1 MRHPRLTSDA
11 KILVIYVQGLPGDAA
26 AKPLGAHAADLGMK
40 PRAYQK
46 AKESL
51 AACGYYF
58 EWKWQGG
65 RGHWVTEQLLSNVT
79 LTREEANAVRDD
91 VPPSLGNPA
100 VGSPGVPKL
109 GSSKPVEED
118 REKTSPHPPTKEPQA
133 EAEPEP
139 LQERSADPDPEPVP
153 AAVPERAT
161 AQDPVAVPERAT
173 APDPVAVPVQEPAA
187 PLAAAP
193 APEVAAAERLLL
205 SLRHANPVLS
215 LGVREARGL
224 AEAAAEWFRRG
235 FSAAELRHALT
246 SGLPSVVR
254 SPAGFIRHRLTL
266 KMPAPA
272 PQPAAATPGVAFA
285 PDRPVTPAEPVICDG
300 PGGDHAFRP
309 VAGET
314 SCGPCRT
321 ATAARHHPPKD
332 RSHAYRTPW
341 RLRVQEVA
349 DDGRPHPD
357 APGAVGLAH

>member
-11 KILVIYVQGLPGDAA
+11 KILLIYVQGLPCDAA

-46 AKESL
+46 AKGSL

-58 EWKWQGG
+58 EWKWQGA

-79 LTREEANAVRDD
+79 LTGEEANLVRDD

-100 VGSPGVPKL
+100 VGSPGMREL
-109 GSSKPVEED
+109 GSSKPVDED

-133 EAEPEP
+133 EAEPNP
-139 LQERSADPDPEPVP
+139 PRKRPPTPGPEPAP
-153 AAVPERAT
+153 AAVPERA
-161 AQDPVAVPERAT
+161 
-173 APDPVAVPVQEPAA
+173 AVPVAAAASVVVAAPAPEPTA
-187 PLAAAP
+187 PLAAAQ

-254 SPAGFIRHRLTL
+254 SPVGFIRHRLTL
-266 KMPAPA
+266 KMPAPPPRSA
-272 PQPAAATPGVAFA
+272 DAGPRVAFA
-285 PDRPVTPAEPVICDG
+285 PDPPVAPAEPVICDG
-300 PGGDHAFRP
+300 PGDDHAFRP

-314 SCGPCRT
+314 RCGPCRS
-321 ATAARHHPPKD
+321 ATAAHRHPPKGP
-332 RSHAYRTPW
+332 SHAYRTPW
-341 RLRVQEVA
+341 RTRVQEAV
-349 DDGRPHPD
+349 DGARAQPD
-357 APGAVGLAH
+357 APGAVGPAP